1 MPTTGEY
8 ETEGTG
14 MLASTEKRKAEAWFR
29 TSPDA
34 PCEKDQDRSF
44 GCLQKSLQYYE
55 EAYRENMREAT
66 GVIRKRR
73 SLHWVMGQYLSVRAV
88 LGEPF
93 QRDHWGAALVSAN
106 VDLRSQQTQ
115 GEEIAWAHGTLA
127 ELYLILL
134 AYAPG
139 DVPMN
144 QEEIHGKTLEHIYH
158 LLSIA
163 GFDSF
168 AVEST
173 RRQFRRYIDW
183 WGSERFESLLK
194 KEGRVRER
202 SWTELGGLIDLA
214 NQVVKKLTK

>member
-1 MPTTGEY
+1 
-8 ETEGTG
+8 
-14 MLASTEKRKAEAWFR
+14 
-29 TSPDA
+29 
-34 PCEKDQDRSF
+34 
-44 GCLQKSLQYYE
+44 
-55 EAYRENMREAT
+55 
-66 GVIRKRR
+66 
-73 SLHWVMGQYLSVRAV
+73 
-88 LGEPF
+88 
-93 QRDHWGAALVSAN
+93 

>member
-1 MPTTGEY
+1 
-8 ETEGTG
+8 

-29 TSPDA
+29 ASPDA
-34 PCEKDQDRSF
+34 PSEKEQDRSI

-55 EAYRENMREAT
+55 KAYRENMREAT

-88 LGEPF
+88 LGETF
-93 QRDHWGAALVSAN
+93 LRDHWGAALVSAN
-106 VDLRSQQTQ
+106 VDLCSQQTH

-134 AYAPG
+134 AYAP
-139 DVPMN
+139 DHVPMK
-144 QEEIHGKTLEHIYH
+144 QKEIHGKTLEHIQQ

-168 AVEST
+168 PVKST
-173 RRQFRRYIDW
+173 KRQFKRYVDW
-183 WGSERFESLLK
+183 WGSEGFGSLLE

-202 SWTELGGLIDLA
+202 SWTESGGIVDLA